1 MFTVGCNYTL
11 PDTGGGT
18 ENNSS
23 EKSSLDD
30 WTKDWSSENLR
41 QQLSSRLTLP
51 PLEATQSLPSP
62 HASAPILP
70 AIEGSLRR
78 PRPGIGNGSVAG
90 SDLTLSNV
98 RAVSQSLNKLVTSAA
113 SFPPDFHNEN
123 DDNDDFAATRM

>member
-18 ENNSS
+18 GNNSS
-23 EKSSLDD
+23 EQSSLN
-30 WTKDWSSENLR
+30 DWSSENLR

-51 PLEATQSLPSP
+51 PLEANQSLPSP
-62 HASAPILP
+62 HASAPVLP
-70 AIEGSLRR
+70 AIQGSLRR
-78 PRPGIGNGSVAG
+78 PRPGIGTGSVAG

-113 SFPPDFHNEN
+113 SFPPDFHNDN